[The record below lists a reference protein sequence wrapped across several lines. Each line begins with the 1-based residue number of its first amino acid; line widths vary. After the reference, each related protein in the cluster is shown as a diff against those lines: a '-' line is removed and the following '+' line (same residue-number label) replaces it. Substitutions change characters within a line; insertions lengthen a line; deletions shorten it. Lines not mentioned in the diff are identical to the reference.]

1 MTSQRRHSA
10 LTQLAAGAG
19 AGFKLETVQIAF
31 WCGIKPQLMSVIPT
45 DNVFLE
51 LILPVKNP
59 ALIRIGNIVAI
70 DGLQVISDSDY
81 SNASEKE

>member
-1 MTSQRRHSA
+1 
-10 LTQLAAGAG
+10 
-19 AGFKLETVQIAF
+19 
-31 WCGIKPQLMSVIPT
+31 MSVIPT